1 MSVYVCLSVHMQVS
15 AVLSSPQPLGCAS
28 ARVGPVNVCLCLYV
42 SVSVCLCL
50 YVSMCVSVFVCV
62 YLCLPVSVCVC
73 PNDRPFSC
81 EKGQSRNW
89 LLFSTNTI
97 PVVCMAIQHS
107 YFGSMVRT
115 CKPQTYLL
123 TYLLTEPL
131 TQLLTHVFTYSP
143 PPWIFGSILLKK
155 VVITW
160 NAFIRLKFGPECV
173 AKVS

>member
-1 MSVYVCLSVHMQVS
+1 MSVYLSICKSLLSCLALNPWVVHLPVSALLMSVCVCMCLCLSVCVCMCLCVS
-15 AVLSSPQPLGCAS
+15 LCLCVSIC
-28 ARVGPVNVCLCLYV
+28 VCL
-42 SVSVCLCL
+42 
-50 YVSMCVSVFVCV
+50 
-62 YLCLPVSVCVC
+62 YLSVCVC